1 MYIERLRLKG
11 FKSFGASADLP
22 LSPGLTAIVGPNG
35 SGKSNILDA
44 LRWALG
50 EAGQQRLRIV
60 RQSDLLFAGSVS
72 LPPAEGATVSV
83 HLRSD
88 EDGSPGARCVIKRVY
103 TRESGSTLSVDGSR
117 VRLLDLDEVKR
128 RWRLEGDQFAFIG
141 QGEVAEAIHQ
151 RPGQRRSHLEV
162 LFGIDLFRKK
172 RGETCAKLADA
183 SEEAR
188 RLSAL
193 AAELENRR
201 IEIAPAV
208 ERAAG
213 AKKLS
218 DELDDRRRMHFFFR
232 RRQLEE
238 RGESLAAELRELKA
252 REAALSGWRSLWD
265 QARSVL
271 SEGRVEQE
279 GRVARLSEKKADL
292 LSRREALR
300 RSCFASATS
309 IREILSRRRALSAD
323 LADLSS
329 RIESLSGEEA
339 ALREREA
346 ALDAEMATLASERDR
361 LAETAERRRLEIEQ
375 ERIRREEAAARSAA
389 LTGELEVLRS
399 RMRSRR
405 SLLEASAADLAA
417 ADEAAQAAE
426 RSLRDAGDRRSL
438 LQSEERELSEA
449 HSEIFARCRT
459 TAGLLQTARKE
470 AATLENALEELRSA
484 EDSSYPEPVRFLVA
498 ASRLGRLSTTVK
510 IAAEAFTC
518 PPSLSTA
525 VEAYLGGRQFW
536 LLVDTLADAGRC
548 IDMLKE
554 RRAGRATFLPLERS
568 RPRSPIH
575 RFPLPDSGVVGWAAD
590 LLTAEPRWSPAVM
603 HLLGDL
609 LVVDGYEVGAEI
621 ARRGASFPVVSLE
634 GEVFATGGTVSGGRS
649 RSSAGAIERRN
660 RALEAERRLGDCK
673 ARVEELTSA
682 LAREEELEQRRAA
695 ERDECARSMR
705 ELDAGIAALEDD
717 LRGAVARSDRL
728 ADGSRDASAELS
740 AWEARESELAK
751 QVEELAVEIG
761 RAAGD
766 LALSLPAELAG
777 LEARCSLAG
786 ERLAGAR
793 ALRER
798 SSGELARARA
808 DLTALEEEG
817 RGASEREKGE
827 RERLS
832 LHGRELYRLFL
843 DLRELQQELDSEA
856 ALERSSAARSAR
868 VSSRALRAAERCSE
882 AAAKEADLARRLDD
896 AEEELRRLLESADDE
911 HRRLYDPSLAPGPEE
926 GQALAAAVR
935 RLERELTAL
944 GPVDWGAL
952 SEDASLSS
960 RVTFLSGQLAD
971 VGSAIEELRAI
982 IAETDRYVASTFSS
996 ALDSINLRF
1005 DALFR
1010 RLFGGGEA
1018 RLQLAAGPDEASGQG
1033 QASEWDRGVEIVARP
1048 PGKHMQYLAQ
1058 LSGGEQTLT
1067 AIAYLFASMEAAGLP
1082 LAVLDEVDAALDESN
1097 LLRFGELAREYASPS
1112 AEGSGGIQLIVM
1124 THRRAT
1130 MERADILYGVT
1141 LDEPGLSKA
1150 VGIRVEDWVE
1160 PGQERQRRLRA
1171 PAQSGGRA

>member
-238 RGESLAAELRELKA
+238 RGESLAAELRELEA

-265 QARSVL
+265 QVRSVL

-329 RIESLSGEEA
+329 RIEFLSGEEA

-346 ALDAEMATLASERDR
+346 ALDAEMAALASERDR

-389 LTGELEVLRS
+389 LAGELEVLRS
-399 RMRSRR
+399 RIRSRR

-438 LQSEERELSEA
+438 LQSAERELSEA

-470 AATLENALEELRSA
+470 AAALENVLEELRSA

-498 ASRLGRLSTTVK
+498 ASRLGRLSTTVR
-510 IAAEAFTC
+510 IAAEAFAC
-518 PPSLSTA
+518 PPSLATA

-568 RPRSPIH
+568 RPRSPVR

-621 ARRGASFPVVSLE
+621 ARRGASFPVVTLE

-660 RALEAERRLGDCK
+660 RALEAERRLGDCR

-695 ERDECARSMR
+695 ERDECVRSMR

-717 LRGAVARSDRL
+717 LRGAVARRDRL
-728 ADGSRDASAELS
+728 ADGSRDASAELL

-761 RAAGD
+761 RAAVD

-808 DLTALEEEG
+808 DLAALEEEG
-817 RGASEREKGE
+817 RGASERERGE

-832 LHGRELYRLFL
+832 RHGRDLYRLFL

-868 VSSRALRAAERCSE
+868 VSSRALRAAGRCSE
-882 AAAKEADLARRLDD
+882 AAAKEADLARRLED

-1018 RLQLAAGPDEASGQG
+1018 RLQLAAGPDEAAGQG

-1097 LLRFGELAREYASPS
+1097 LVRFGELAREYASPS

-1160 PGQERQRRLRA
+1160 PGQDRQRRLRA
-1171 PAQSGGRA
+1171 SAQSGGRA

>member
-1 MYIERLRLKG
+1 
-11 FKSFGASADLP
+11 
-22 LSPGLTAIVGPNG
+22 
-35 SGKSNILDA
+35 
-44 LRWALG
+44 
-50 EAGQQRLRIV
+50 
-60 RQSDLLFAGSVS
+60 
-72 LPPAEGATVSV
+72 
-83 HLRSD
+83 
-88 EDGSPGARCVIKRVY
+88 
-103 TRESGSTLSVDGSR
+103 
-117 VRLLDLDEVKR
+117 
-128 RWRLEGDQFAFIG
+128 
-141 QGEVAEAIHQ
+141 
-151 RPGQRRSHLEV
+151 
-162 LFGIDLFRKK
+162 
-172 RGETCAKLADA
+172 
-183 SEEAR
+183 
-188 RLSAL
+188 
-193 AAELENRR
+193 
-201 IEIAPAV
+201 
-208 ERAAG
+208 
-213 AKKLS
+213 
-218 DELDDRRRMHFFFR
+218 MHFFFR

-660 RALEAERRLGDCK
+660 RALEAERRLGDCR
-673 ARVEELTSA
+673 ARVEELTGV